1 MSANLDI
8 TLPTLTLSEEEAALL
23 GKLRGRIMW
32 YAEVNRK
39 KQHYYEG
46 RQAVRQ
52 LGISVPPQL
61 YDLAVSVGWPGT
73 ICDVLEERLDWQGW
87 TSVADELDG
96 LDEIYRDNHLGI
108 EASRVHLDALITGT
122 GFVTVG
128 RGDISAGEP
137 EVLVTVESSSC
148 ATSIWDYRK
157 RRATAALSQT
167 WNELG
172 QIVLETLYLPNETVT
187 LARNADSVVNAT
199 GTGNNKSMIVVD
211 RDQHNLGRVPV
222 AQLRNRDRAY
232 DLRGRS
238 EISRPIM
245 YYTDAAC
252 RTMLGMEV
260 SREFYSA
267 PQRYALGAE
276 PEMFGVSDE
285 STVDDR
291 ILAGWRAAMGRL
303 NIIPLTE
310 DGDMPQVG
318 QFPSAPPTPY
328 IDLIRTYSQMVS
340 AESGIPAP
348 YLGFSTENPSSADA
362 IRQAEYRLVKR
373 AERRQT
379 NFGQAW
385 REVAFLALLI
395 RDGKVDRDFF
405 RTIDVKWQDAATPT
419 RAAAADE
426 ALKLTSAGILTPDST
441 VTYDR
446 IGLSQ
451 QDQARVMDDK
461 RKARLNGVVDNLKN
475 ASKNVQDNNQFVAEV
490 AARKVPVSAQ

>member
-1 MSANLDI
+1 MSENLNI
-8 TLPTLTLSEEEAALL
+8 TVPTLVLSDEEGSVL
-23 GKLRGRIMW
+23 GQLRSRIMW
-32 YAEVNRK
+32 YAEINRR

-61 YDLAVSVGWPGT
+61 HDLAVSVGWPGT
-73 ICDVLEERLDWQGW
+73 VVDVLEERLDWQGW
-87 TSVADELDG
+87 TSVTDELDG
-96 LDEIYRDNHLGI
+96 LDEIYRDNLLGI
-108 EASRVHLDALITGT
+108 EASRVHLDTLITGT

-128 RGDISAGEP
+128 KGDGSAGEP
-137 EVLVTVESSSC
+137 DVLITVESSSC
-148 ATSIWDYRK
+148 ASAIWDYRK
-157 RRATAALSQT
+157 RRVTAALSQT

-172 QIVLETLYLPNETVT
+172 QIVLETLYLPDETVT
-187 LARNADSVVNAT
+187 LARNADSIITAT
-199 GTGNNKSMIVVD
+199 GTGNNRSMIVVD

-232 DLRGRS
+232 DLKGRS
-238 EISRPIM
+238 EISRPVM

-276 PEMFGVSDE
+276 PEMFGMNDD
-285 STVDDR
+285 STADDR
-291 ILAGWRAAMGRL
+291 ILVGWREAMGRL

-328 IDLIRTYSQMVS
+328 IDLIRNYSQMIS
-340 AESGIPAP
+340 AESGIPSS
-348 YLGFSTENPSSADA
+348 YLGFTSENPSSADA
-362 IRQAEYRLVKR
+362 IRQMEYRLVKR

-385 REVAFLALLI
+385 REVAYLALLV
-395 RDGKVDRDFF
+395 RDGRVDPDFF

-426 ALKLTSAGILTPDST
+426 ALKLTSAGILTADST

-446 IGLSQ
+446 IGLSA
-451 QDQARVMDDK
+451 QDQARIIEDK
-461 RKARLNGVVDNLKN
+461 RKTRLNGLVENLKSGAASAN
-475 ASKNVQDNNQFVAEV
+475 ANQVVAAA
-490 AARKVPVSAQ
+490 AARKVPAGNQ